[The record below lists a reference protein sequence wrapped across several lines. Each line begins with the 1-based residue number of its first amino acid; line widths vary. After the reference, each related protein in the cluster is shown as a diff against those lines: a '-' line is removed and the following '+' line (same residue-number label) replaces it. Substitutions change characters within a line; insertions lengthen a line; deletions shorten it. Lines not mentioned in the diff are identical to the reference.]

1 MKTSRAVAP
10 CSRSTAPHPSPARRS
25 FQIAWRCGP
34 TADHALGRWW
44 LARLQREDLYHVL
57 THKRRCARESM
68 TSDEL
73 ASVRQRSVLI
83 RLHRLLNHPYR
94 MVRRP
99 LFRWLRR
106 TGRVLSS
113 GSN

>member
-1 MKTSRAVAP
+1 
-10 CSRSTAPHPSPARRS
+10 
-25 FQIAWRCGP
+25 
-34 TADHALGRWW
+34 
-44 LARLQREDLYHVL
+44 
-57 THKRRCARESM
+57 M
-68 TSDEL
+68 TLDEL
-73 ASVRQRSVLI
+73 TSVRQRSVLI
-83 RLHRLLNHPYR
+83 RLHRALKQPYR